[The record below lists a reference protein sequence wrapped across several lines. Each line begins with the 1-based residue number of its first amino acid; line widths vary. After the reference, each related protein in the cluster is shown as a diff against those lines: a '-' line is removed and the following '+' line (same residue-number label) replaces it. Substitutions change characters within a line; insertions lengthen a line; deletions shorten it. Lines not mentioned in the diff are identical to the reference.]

1 MAPQAPWSSTS
12 HAFAQHQFSQVANFW
27 RQGHQASFRLEALPG
42 GRAELNLTFHLPPA
56 SEVIPPPIPVLPV
69 PAQRL
74 IHPLFPKGS
83 FSHAKPAPGN
93 SLPSQSPKGAPASS
107 SPNRPRSAAQQRRSH
122 HRTCLHKAKL
132 AALQLPPPSFGS
144 LRALAMAA
152 QTASVLQ
159 PPPSHPESAV
169 SAAPSPPAAALL
181 ASSPL
186 PGPTSLP
193 SPIPQLDGALFS
205 PSYSETDANVTRPL
219 VINCLNCK
227 GPMSPSHQCE
237 ETLVVKP
244 TPPRRIRPMKFCDN
258 CDTLYQSG
266 TKCLACVIPAPPP

>member
-1 MAPQAPWSSTS
+1 MPPQAPWSPNA
-12 HAFAQHQFSQVANFW
+12 HAFAQHQFSHVANFW
-27 RQGHQASFRLEALPG
+27 KQGRQASFRLEALPG
-42 GRAELNLTFHLPPA
+42 GQAELNLTFHLPSA

-69 PAQRL
+69 PAQHL
-74 IHPLFPKGS
+74 IRPLFPKGS
-83 FSHAKPAPGN
+83 FSHAKPASGN
-93 SLPSQSPKGAPASS
+93 SLPSLSPKHAPASS
-107 SPNRPRSAAQQRRSH
+107 SPNRPRSVAQQRRSH

-132 AALQLPPPSFGS
+132 AALQLPPPSSGS
-144 LRALAMAA
+144 LRALALAA

-169 SAAPSPPAAALL
+169 SAAPSPPATALL
-181 ASSPL
+181 ASSPM
-186 PGPTSLP
+186 PGPPSPP

-205 PSYSETDANVTRPL
+205 PSCERDATVTSPM

-237 ETLVVKP
+237 ETLVAKP
-244 TPPRRIRPMKFCDN
+244 IPSRRLRPMKFCDN

>member
-1 MAPQAPWSSTS
+1 MAPQSPWSPTA
-12 HAFAQHQFSQVANFW
+12 HAFAQHQFSNVANFW
-27 RQGHQASFRLEALPG
+27 RQGHKASFRLEVLPG
-42 GRAELNLTFHLPPA
+42 GHAELNLTFHLPQA

-74 IHPLFPKGS
+74 IPPLFPKGS
-83 FSHAKPAPGN
+83 FSQAKPAPGN
-93 SLPSQSPKGAPASS
+93 SPPFLSPKGAPASS
-107 SPNRPRSAAQQRRSH
+107 SPNRPRSVAQQRRSH

-132 AALQLPPPSFGS
+132 AVLQLPPPSSGS

-169 SAAPSPPAAALL
+169 SAAPSPLVTALL
-181 ASSPL
+181 SSSPM
-186 PGPTSLP
+186 PGPPSPP

-205 PSYSETDANVTRPL
+205 PSGSERDATVKTPL
-219 VINCLNCK
+219 VINCMNCK

-237 ETLVVKP
+237 ETLVAKP

-258 CDTLYQSG
+258 CDTLHPSG
-266 TKCLACVIPAPPP
+266 TKCLACVIPAPSP